1 VSVQR
6 GDIVIA
12 ELSPTKGSEQAGTR
26 PCVVVQN
33 DTGNKYSP
41 TTIVAPCTTRYDPED
56 LYPVEVELRA
66 SRCDLKDDSVVNCSQ
81 LRTVDIDARI
91 TGRVGTVPPD
101 RMEDIDEAL
110 HISLSLSMPG

>member
-1 VSVQR
+1 VPVQR

-33 DTGNKYSP
+33 NTGNEYSP
-41 TTIVAPCTTRYDPED
+41 TTIIAPCTTKYDPNN

-66 SRCDLKDDSVVNCSQ
+66 SRCELNDDAAINCSQ
-81 LRTVDIDARI
+81 LRTIDVDARI
-91 TGRVGTVPPD
+91 VGRIGTVPPD

-110 HISLSLSMPG
+110 HISLSLTMPE